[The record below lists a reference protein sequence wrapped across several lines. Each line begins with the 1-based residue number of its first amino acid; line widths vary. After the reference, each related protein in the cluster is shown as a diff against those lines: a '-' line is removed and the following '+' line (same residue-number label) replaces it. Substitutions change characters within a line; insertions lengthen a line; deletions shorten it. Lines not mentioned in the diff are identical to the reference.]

1 MKTFKGTTFDDVFRT
16 IVLKMP
22 YLVIALINEVFG
34 ETYSEDAEIV
44 QHRNEFVSDS
54 GKIITDSIFSIG
66 GKYYHIEC
74 QSNPDSTMEI
84 RMIEYDFAIAHEHAE
99 KNEQGYVIKFPESA
113 VLYLRH
119 NSNTPDILNVSVE
132 MPGGQTV
139 HYSTKVVKVQNYT
152 KDEIFQKHLLIFVPY
167 YLMRYEDMFDEIDND
182 KDKRNEFLAE
192 CEDLR
197 NRIKNETEGNDV
209 LYADLINLIIK
220 VSNHMLVEHSKTKK
234 GVKNIMGGKILELSS
249 EKLIKKG
256 RAEGGNIM
264 LYSLVADGELSIAKA
279 AKKAGVSEEQFC
291 DNMIACGYNVS
302 GKGVKEQ

>member
-84 RMIEYDFAIAHEHAE
+84 RMIEYDFAIAHEHATRDG
-99 KNEQGYVIKFPESA
+99 QGYVIKFPESA

-119 NSNTPDILNVSVE
+119 NSSTPDTLNVCVK
-132 MPGGQTV
+132 MPDGQTV
-139 HYSTKVVKVQNYT
+139 NYSAKVVKVQNYT

-167 YLMRYEDMFDEIDND
+167 YLMRYENLFNEMDSNV
-182 KDKRNEFLAE
+182 DKRNEFLKE

-197 NRIKNETEGNDV
+197 NRVKNEIGENDV
-209 LYADLINLIIK
+209 LYADMINLIIK
-220 VSNHMLVEHSKTKK
+220 VSDHMLAGHSKTKPA
-234 GVKNIMGGKILELSS
+234 N
-249 EKLIKKG
+249 KKS
-256 RAEGGNIM
+256 RLN
-264 LYSLVADGELSIAKA
+264 
-279 AKKAGVSEEQFC
+279 
-291 DNMIACGYNVS
+291 
-302 GKGVKEQ
+302 